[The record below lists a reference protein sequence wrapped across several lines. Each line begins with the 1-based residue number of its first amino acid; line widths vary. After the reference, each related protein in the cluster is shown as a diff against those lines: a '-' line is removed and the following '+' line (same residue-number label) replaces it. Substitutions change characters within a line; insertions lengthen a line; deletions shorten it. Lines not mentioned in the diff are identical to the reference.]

1 MIIERGWMARLLVVL
16 AVSALLLQ
24 ACTGRAT
31 DGSASRSPSQV
42 TVAAASATPAISTNP
57 TIPPTA
63 AASDVPAISM
73 PLPVGWMELSLTAES
88 LQTLAAESATSNPA
102 MSAQLDQL
110 VSSGAYKAIRYYA
123 VDNAG
128 GAYHGNASVVAAGVT
143 GADGLDEVRRGA
155 LDSLKSQGATG
166 IVVTDAIVDGQGAT
180 LLEYDIAAPASAT
193 TSTAVHGKVFLLVKQ
208 GNLYAAGVTC
218 EAASRE
224 CIESGERMILGMKIR

>member
-1 MIIERGWMARLLVVL
+1 MELTLTAD
-16 AVSALLLQ
+16 SLQ
-24 ACTGRAT
+24 A
-31 DGSASRSPSQV
+31 
-42 TVAAASATPAISTNP
+42 
-57 TIPPTA
+57 
-63 AASDVPAISM
+63 
-73 PLPVGWMELSLTAES
+73 
-88 LQTLAAESATSNPA
+88 LAAESATSNPA

-180 LLEYDIAAPASAT
+180 LLEYDIAAPAFAT
-193 TSTAVHGKVFLLVKQ
+193 SMAVHGKVFLLVKE

-218 EAASRE
+218 EATSRE